1 MQNTDNRSKD
11 QINKLN
17 NDLENLREE
26 RDNLKKLMN
35 EALTKCSSLMKEKS
49 DLEKENFIKTQQI
62 ENLKNTNL
70 ILHKNM
76 SIGNE
81 NKNLI
86 NQLNNLTSNLKS
98 PENDISSVNEEKLIK
113 IGEIKLE
120 ENNMLNL
127 IRKEKEKNKE
137 FLDELRKLKNNI

>member
-1 MQNTDNRSKD
+1 M
-11 QINKLN
+11 N
-17 NDLENLREE
+17 NELENLREE
-26 RDNLKKLMN
+26 RENLKKLMN
-35 EALTKCSSLMKEKS
+35 EALTKCSILLKEKNE
-49 DLEKENFIKTQQI
+49 LEKDNFKKVQQI
-62 ENLKNTNL
+62 EHLKNTNL

-86 NQLNNLTSNLKS
+86 HQ
-98 PENDISSVNEEKLIK
+98 INEITANKKNKESESYTKEDEIIK

-137 FLDELRKLKNNI
+137 FLDELRKLKSNI

>member
-1 MQNTDNRSKD
+1 MQNNDNRSKD
-11 QINKLN
+11 QLSKLN
-17 NDLENLREE
+17 NDLENLKEE

-35 EALTKCSSLMKEKS
+35 EALTKYSIMLKEKS
-49 DLEKENFIKTQQI
+49 ELEKDNFKKGQQI

-81 NKNLI
+81 NKNLL
-86 NQLNNLTSNLKS
+86 NQLHNITSNMNM
-98 PENDISSVNEEKLIK
+98 PEKDSSVNEEKIIK

>member
-1 MQNTDNRSKD
+1 
-11 QINKLN
+11 
-17 NDLENLREE
+17 
-26 RDNLKKLMN
+26 MN
-35 EALTKCSSLMKEKS
+35 EALSKCSALLKEKS
-49 DLEKENFIKTQQI
+49 EFEKDNFKKSQQI

-76 SIGNE
+76 SIGSE
-81 NKNLI
+81 NKNLF
-86 NQLNNLTSNLKS
+86 NQLNQITANMNN
-98 PENDISSVNEEKLIK
+98 PEKDSSVNEQKIIK

>member
-1 MQNTDNRSKD
+1 MK
-11 QINKLN
+11 
-17 NDLENLREE
+17 EE

-35 EALTKCSSLMKEKS
+35 EALTKCSALLKEKGE
-49 DLEKENFIKTQQI
+49 LEKDNFKKAQQI

-81 NKNLI
+81 NKNLL
-86 NQLNNLTSNLKS
+86 NQLNNITSNMKV
-98 PENDISSVNEEKLIK
+98 PEKDSSINEEKFIK

>member
-1 MQNTDNRSKD
+1 
-11 QINKLN
+11 
-17 NDLENLREE
+17 
-26 RDNLKKLMN
+26 MN
-35 EALTKCSSLMKEKS
+35 EALTKCSSLLKEKS
-49 DLEKENFIKTQQI
+49 DLEKENIKKSNQI

-81 NKNLI
+81 NKNII
-86 NQLNNLTSNLKS
+86 NQLNNINSNMNKI
-98 PENDISSVNEEKLIK
+98 ENESTVSEEKMIR

>member
-1 MQNTDNRSKD
+1 
-11 QINKLN
+11 
-17 NDLENLREE
+17 
-26 RDNLKKLMN
+26 MN
-35 EALTKCSSLMKEKS
+35 EALTKCSILLKEKCE
-49 DLEKENFIKTQQI
+49 LEKDNFKKGQQI
-62 ENLKNTNL
+62 EHLKNTNL

-86 NQLNNLTSNLKS
+86 HQINNITSKKKNKEIES
-98 PENDISSVNEEKLIK
+98 DDKEDEFIK

-137 FLDELRKLKNNI
+137 FLDELRKLKSNI

>member
-1 MQNTDNRSKD
+1 
-11 QINKLN
+11 
-17 NDLENLREE
+17 
-26 RDNLKKLMN
+26 MN
-35 EALTKCSSLMKEKS
+35 EALTKCSSLLKEKS
-49 DLEKENFIKTQQI
+49 ELEKDNFKKAQQI

-81 NKNLI
+81 NKNLL
-86 NQLNNLTSNLKS
+86 NQLNNFTSNMNV
-98 PENDISSVNEEKLIK
+98 PEKDSSVNEEKIIK

>member
-1 MQNTDNRSKD
+1 
-11 QINKLN
+11 
-17 NDLENLREE
+17 
-26 RDNLKKLMN
+26 MN
-35 EALTKCSSLMKEKS
+35 EALTKCSTLLKEKS
-49 DLEKENFIKTQQI
+49 EFEKDNFKKAQQI

-76 SIGNE
+76 SIGND
-81 NKNLI
+81 NKNLL
-86 NQLNNLTSNLKS
+86 NQLNNITANMNIAEK
-98 PENDISSVNEEKLIK
+98 DSSINEEKIIK

-137 FLDELRKLKNNI
+137 FLDELRKLKNKI

>member
-1 MQNTDNRSKD
+1 
-11 QINKLN
+11 
-17 NDLENLREE
+17 
-26 RDNLKKLMN
+26 MN
-35 EALTKCSSLMKEKS
+35 EALTKCSSLLKEKN
-49 DLEKENFIKTQQI
+49 DLEKENFKKTHQI
-62 ENLKNTNL
+62 DNLKNTNL

-81 NKNLI
+81 NKNII
-86 NQLNNLTSNLKS
+86 NQLNNITSNMNKINN
-98 PENDISSVNEEKLIK
+98 ESSLSEEKMIR

>member
-1 MQNTDNRSKD
+1 
-11 QINKLN
+11 
-17 NDLENLREE
+17 
-26 RDNLKKLMN
+26 MN
-35 EALTKCSSLMKEKS
+35 EALTKCSVLIKEKA
-49 DLEKENFIKTQQI
+49 DLEKDKFKKSQQI

-76 SIGNE
+76 ASGNE
-81 NKNLI
+81 HRNTMNQYDDLMNKKNI
-86 NQLNNLTSNLKS
+86 QS
-98 PENDISSVNEEKLIK
+98 ESSAGNEEKIIR

>member
-1 MQNTDNRSKD
+1 LQNNDNRSKD
-11 QINKLN
+11 QLSKLN
-17 NDLENLREE
+17 NDLENLKEE

-35 EALTKCSSLMKEKS
+35 EALTKYSIMLKEKS
-49 DLEKENFIKTQQI
+49 ELEKDNFKKGQQI

-81 NKNLI
+81 NKNLL
-86 NQLNNLTSNLKS
+86 NQLHNITSNMNM
-98 PENDISSVNEEKLIK
+98 PEKDSSVNEEKIIK